1 MSSLAWETLGGFH
14 SVVVH
19 PTPPLHCYKVIE
31 IVEIFELA
39 SCMAENVKSLSGC
52 QLEAVA
58 GVLVSNK
65 GPSSSRP
72 RQLIFVYLKYRQIS
86 GAVNSSGR
94 KICFLAQV

>member
-1 MSSLAWETLGGFH
+1 MLTLGGFH
-14 SVVVH
+14 SVAVH
-19 PTPPLHCYKVIE
+19 STPPLHYYKVIE
-31 IVEIFELA
+31 IVEIFELV

-58 GVLVSNK
+58 GVLVSDK

-86 GAVNSSGR
+86 GVVNSSER